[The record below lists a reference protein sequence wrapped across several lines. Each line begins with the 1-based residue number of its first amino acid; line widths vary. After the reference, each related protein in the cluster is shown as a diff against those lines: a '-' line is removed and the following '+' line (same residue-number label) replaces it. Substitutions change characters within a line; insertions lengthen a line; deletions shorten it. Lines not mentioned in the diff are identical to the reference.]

1 MLDGNR
7 VSDEL
12 LEMASE
18 PPDAILH
25 RAVQR
30 IHQAGAR
37 YDWVGIYLLAHGQL
51 ILHSYIGK
59 QTELTR
65 IAVGNGVCGTAVAED
80 RDINVL
86 DVSKLENYMGC
97 SAETRSEIVLL
108 FRHGDRVIGLLDIDS
123 DTEAAFGPADERE
136 LRVIADALGEL
147 IGPRLRYSR

>member
-1 MLDGNR
+1 MLDGDK

-12 LEMASE
+12 CEMASE

-37 YDWVGIYLLAHGQL
+37 YDWVGIYLLARGEL

-59 QTELTR
+59 GTDLTR
-65 IAVGNGVCGTAVAED
+65 IAVGSGVCGAAVAED

-86 DVSKLENYMGC
+86 DVAKLEDYIAC
-97 SAETRSEIVLL
+97 SAGTRSEIVVL
-108 FRHGDRVIGLLDIDS
+108 FRHGERVVGLIDIDS
-123 DTEAAFGPADERE
+123 DTEAAFGPDDECE
-136 LRVIADALGEL
+136 LRVIADTLGEL
-147 IGPRLRYSR
+147 VGPRLRYSR